1 MLQILWWCCA
11 ILLCTVVFNTLWI
24 VCITKVFDLY
34 RYRHTLS
41 TNEICCCPSI
51 RDICIYALMNTR
63 RGFRLYSFSENI
75 KEIKDYIIVS
85 NTLKLSFPVIV
96 LFCHTFVLCLDH
108 QLLHLHICCKKEFL
122 HNLLLY
128 MFMSDAMFTG
138 TWKYYR
144 MSMYKEQWVWYN
156 KELSWLIVIGKY
168 N

>member
-1 MLQILWWCCA
+1 MVVVVITFYFYFCIIVSLYCKYMLQILWWCCA

-24 VCITKVFDLY
+24 VCITKMFDLFCY
-34 RYRHTLS
+34 RRTLS

-96 LFCHTFVLCLDH
+96 L
-108 QLLHLHICCKKEFL
+108 
-122 HNLLLY
+122 
-128 MFMSDAMFTG
+128 
-138 TWKYYR
+138 
-144 MSMYKEQWVWYN
+144 
-156 KELSWLIVIGKY
+156 
-168 N
+168 